1 MADTPQVVFEYSAG
15 NSLSFFTENFSIE
28 WDRPHMYIDVRV
40 DGSIYVSD
48 ADIVQRTFRC
58 TAKNVTGSTVNTLNT
73 VYMAG
78 IDYSGAYPRLTTIYF
93 AAATTITNVEV
104 ALKKPKVID
113 MMNGYWMVELEF
125 VEKTTGST

>member
-28 WDRPHMYIDVRV
+28 WNRVHAYVDVRV

-78 IDYSGAYPRLTTIYF
+78 IDYSGAYPRLTTIYL
-93 AAATTITNVEV
+93 AAATTLTNVEV
-104 ALKKPKVID
+104 FLKKPKATD
-113 MMNGYWMVELEF
+113 MGQGYWMVELEF